1 MKHGKQPVFVR
12 GAVVGRG
19 PGSKDVGSP
28 LDAEEISVTLSLGH
42 TAFAGSCSCP
52 QGLRSSR
59 LPKAEAAGR
68 GGPWG
73 KSRDLGHTETVGAGG
88 SCFEIKRKP
97 RHKNKCLKKK
107 KSLQRKQTLKAK
119 PGEVCLRQAL
129 ALPEL
134 TTGHR
139 LCSFSPAQSV
149 WEELAGCAA
158 GAGAGGRGAGHPTRG
173 RCSARARLSV

>member
-1 MKHGKQPVFVR
+1 M
-12 GAVVGRG
+12 GRG

-107 KSLQRKQTLKAK
+107 IPAKKTNSKGEARGSVSKAS
-119 PGEVCLRQAL
+119 PRTPRTDHGAQAL
-129 ALPEL
+129 LFFSSSVGLGRVGRVRSRSWSRWPRRGAPHTRQVLRPRPALCL
-134 TTGHR
+134 TT
-139 LCSFSPAQSV
+139 PV
-149 WEELAGCAA
+149 
-158 GAGAGGRGAGHPTRG
+158 
-173 RCSARARLSV
+173 RLSLRVC